1 MLEKKQKQQQRHKR
15 VRAKVKGTREIPRLS
30 VFRSN
35 KFIYTQIID
44 DDKGKTILS
53 ANQSEI
59 KKSEIPANSAIADGR
74 NSKSKTNSKSKIQKN
89 KTEGKIAI
97 AYEIGKLTAKKALD
111 KKIKKVVFDRGGYK
125 YHGRVK
131 AVAEGAREGG
141 LDF

>member
-1 MLEKKQKQQQRHKR
+1 MLEKKQKKQIRHRR
-15 VRAKVKGTREIPRLS
+15 VRAKIKGTKEIPRLL

-44 DDKGKTILS
+44 DNERKTILS
-53 ANQSEI
+53 ANEKELNLKPQTKT
-59 KKSEIPANSAIADGR
+59 KKLNNKKEADR
-74 NSKSKTNSKSKIQKN
+74 S
-89 KTEGKIAI
+89 GKIAI
-97 AYEIGKLTAKKALD
+97 AYEVGKLIAKKALD

-141 LDF
+141 LKF